1 VNEKRKNNM
10 KLSKTKIDELCA
22 KLLNFESKNVTPRD
36 AKQWSDDISDKLAEY
51 LPDTNFAEVVQRI
64 FIKSWG
70 VFGMILGGESRVHSV
85 IEENTELSFKEKV
98 DSVKSLLRLL
108 YTDLQKYKEFN

>member
-1 VNEKRKNNM
+1 M
-10 KLSKTKIDELCA
+10 KLSKIKIDELCA
-22 KLLNFESKNVTPRD
+22 QLQNFESKNVTPRD
-36 AKQWSDDISDKLAEY
+36 AKQWANDISDTLSEY

-85 IEENTELSFKEKV
+85 IEENTELSFMEKV
-98 DSVKSLLRLL
+98 DSVKKVGYNPNS
-108 YTDLQKYKEFN
+108 DLN